1 MNNYLKVFV
10 FCLIGVLYLPSIKA
24 QNRLQPVIY
33 VSSSEGNDANDG
45 LSPNSPL
52 KTIKAGVAKGEKV
65 LLKAGDVFYES
76 LYATDRTVSR
86 YGKGHNPSL
95 IGYKRLVEPRW
106 EMVDKNIWK
115 ISLAE
120 DNFTGYNEVGPSLL
134 NNIGCIHEYDKDLIH
149 GCRREFYKELT
160 RDWDFWQT
168 EHHER
173 NIDPNELNYV
183 YLYLSKNPNEL
194 KLEFAVSEFC
204 AYLERSTVEHINFYG
219 FGYGVECKN
228 KTNVR
233 FCRVDAMGGRIWLGQ
248 KDFGRLGNGIEFY
261 VSQDMEDCTIE
272 GNYITRC
279 YDCGITIQAYNCGK
293 ATPRNF
299 TVKDNLIM
307 NCCQGW
313 EDFLRNDPDVVFE
326 NCVFKNN
333 VVLNS
338 GESGF
343 TYPETRVIYCHVL
356 GYNSA
361 GDKGMQFENNVFAK
375 GNYFIGAPYNKKYR
389 SNVWRGNKC
398 YISPGS
404 NLISHFRGKQDVVS
418 LKGNLKESVN
428 EIAQYRDLTNDQT
441 TKFVVLSE
449 KKMER
454 KVKQLQ
460 KKYLRSH
467 SY

>member
-1 MNNYLKVFV
+1 MSNYIKILIL
-10 FCLIGVLYLPSIKA
+10 CLAVVLFNPNVNAQENLQSI
-24 QNRLQPVIY
+24 IY
-33 VSSSEGNDANDG
+33 VSSSQGNDANDG
-45 LSPNSPL
+45 LTPERPVR
-52 KTIKAGVAKGEKV
+52 TIKEGVARGKKV

-76 LYATDRTVSR
+76 LYATDRTVDR

-95 IGYKRLVEPRW
+95 IGYKRLIEPRW
-106 EMVDKNIWK
+106 ERVDNNIWK

-149 GCRREFYKELT
+149 GGRCEFLSELK

-173 NIDPNELNYV
+173 DIDPNEFNYV
-183 YLYLSKNPNEL
+183 YLYLESNPNDL

-219 FGYGVECKN
+219 FGYGVECKT
-228 KTNVR
+228 KTIVR
-233 FCRVDAMGGRIWLGQ
+233 NCRVDAMGGRVWLGQ
-248 KDFGRLGNGIEFY
+248 SSFGRLGNGIEFY
-261 VSQDMEDCTIE
+261 VSSDMEDCIIE
-272 GNYITRC
+272 GNYISRC
-279 YDCGITIQAYNCGK
+279 YDCGITIQAYGCGK

-299 TVKDNLIM
+299 IIQDNLIM

-313 EDFLRNDPDVVFE
+313 EDFLRNAPEVVFE
-326 NCVFKNN
+326 NCVFRNN

-343 TYPETRVIYCHVL
+343 SYPDVRAIYCHVL

-375 GNYFIGAPYNKKYR
+375 GNFFCGAPYNKKYR
-389 SNVWRGNKC
+389 SNIWRGNKC
-398 YISPGS
+398 YISPG
-404 NLISHFRGKQDVVS
+404 NHLIAHFRGKQDVVRMNNS
-418 LKGNLKESVN
+418 LKESAA
-428 EIAQYRDLTNDQT
+428 EIEQYRDLTNDQT